1 MGLDIRVLGPWEVS
15 ADGTPLPLAGSR
27 RISLLARLSLS
38 AGQPVTAE
46 QLLAD
51 VWGDSHVAT
60 AAKQLHIV
68 VSKLRATVAAYLAAE
83 VIVTVP
89 GGYRLDLP
97 AEHVDAHRFARLVRD
112 ARAARARGETAAA
125 HALFRHSLGLWRG
138 DALAGMQGEWAR
150 IEAARLGEERL
161 SAFEDDADLRLAMG
175 DHHAV
180 VPELAAHI
188 EAHPLRERPR
198 AQLMLALYRAS
209 RSSDALAVY
218 RDTRRVMVEELGI
231 EPGATLRRL
240 QQAVLAGD
248 PVLDLSTPPQQAA
261 QGVAP
266 APAELPAAAGA
277 FTARDLELTWL
288 GKTLTEIS
296 PGAPAIAAIDGPGGI
311 GKSALAVHAA
321 HALAGR
327 FTDGVLHVDM
337 RGATAGMEPLSPLDA
352 LGRLLRSLGLDS
364 SAVPAAVEEAA
375 ARYRSLTA
383 TRSLLIILDNARDAP
398 QVRPLL
404 PAGAGCAVIIT
415 SRQALT
421 SLDGVNHLRLAEL
434 DPADSTTLLARIAGP
449 ARVCAE
455 PEAAARIVRL
465 CGGLPLA
472 LRIAA
477 ARLAARPDWTPSYL
491 ADRLADAT
499 RRLDTLEHAD
509 LAVRVSMAVSLHH
522 LREEPA
528 GQNAAWLFALLGLLD
543 TPAHTPEAAAALTD
557 RPAHAVEAALDHLM
571 EARLLE
577 PAGPGRYR
585 MHDLVRLY
593 AREQAARDIPEGE
606 RRAATHRALHHYLA
620 TARTAGLLLNPSL
633 VNVAGLRADQP
644 GLHLNTAQEA
654 IAWIDT
660 ERDNLIA
667 AVRQAD
673 DLETATG
680 LAACVNG
687 PFSHRGWLDDLIEIQ
702 LHALE
707 IAARAGDWA
716 GQARGHN
723 YLGCIH
729 KNQGRFEP
737 AVAHL
742 EQAVLCWERAGL
754 PSRAAGP
761 LHNLGT
767 TYGRL
772 GRFDEALATQN
783 RAIAAVRESGL
794 RDYEAT
800 VLNGRASVLIK
811 MGRLDDAIDAGR
823 KSLEIWSDFDNPHHE
838 GATCDT
844 LADAYRRA
852 GRLAEAEPLYRRAA
866 ELQRRAGHRA
876 LEAVSLWG
884 LGDTLNDLGRHAE
897 ARECWHRS
905 ARTLRDVH
913 LLTEEE
919 LDLILAQDVPPPPD
933 PIKHF

>member
-1 MGLDIRVLGPWEVS
+1 MGLDIRILGPWEAS
-15 ADGTPLPLAGSR
+15 ADGAPLPLAGSR
-27 RISLLARLSLS
+27 RISLLARLALS

-51 VWGDSHVAT
+51 VWGESRVAT

-68 VSKLRATVAAYLAAE
+68 VSKLREALATHLAGE
-83 VIVTVP
+83 IIVTVP

-97 AEHVDAHRFARLVRD
+97 VEHVDAHRFARLVRD
-112 ARAARARGETAAA
+112 ARAARARGDTAAA
-125 HALFRHSLGLWRG
+125 HALFRRSLGLWRG
-138 DALAGMQGEWAR
+138 DALAEMQGDWAR
-150 IEAARLGEERL
+150 IEAARLEEERL
-161 SAFEDDADLRLAMG
+161 SAFEDDTDLRLALG

-180 VPELAAHI
+180 VPELTAHV
-188 EAHPLRERPR
+188 EVHPLRERPW

-209 RSSDALAVY
+209 RPSEALAAY
-218 RDTRRVMVEELGI
+218 QDARRVMVEELGI

-240 QQAVLAGD
+240 QQAVLAAD
-248 PVLDLSTPPQQAA
+248 PVLDLPSPLQQAA
-261 QGVAP
+261 PGVVP
-266 APAELPAAAGA
+266 APAELPALGV
-277 FTARDLELTWL
+277 FTARHLELTWL
-288 GKTLTEIS
+288 GKALTETS
-296 PGAPAIAAIDGPGGI
+296 PGAPTIVAIDGPGGI

-321 HALAGR
+321 HSVAHR
-327 FTDGVLHVDM
+327 FTDGVLYVDL
-337 RGATAGMEPLSPLDA
+337 RGATAGLEPLEPLDA
-352 LGRLLRSLGLDS
+352 LGRLLRSLGLDG
-364 SAVPAAVEEAA
+364 SAVPTVRDEAA

-383 TRSLLIILDNARDAP
+383 GRSLLIILDNALDAR

-404 PAGAGCAVIIT
+404 PAGADCVVIIT

-421 SLDGVNHLRLAEL
+421 SLDGVNHLHLAEL
-434 DPADSTTLLARIAGP
+434 DPADSTTLLARMAGP
-449 ARVCAE
+449 AQVHAE

-472 LRIAA
+472 LHIAA
-477 ARLAARPDWTPSYL
+477 ARLAARPHWTLSYL

-509 LAVRVSMAVSLHH
+509 LAVRVSLAASLHH
-522 LREEPA
+522 LREEPT
-528 GQNAAWLFALLGLLD
+528 GQEATEMFALLGLLD
-543 TPAHTPEAAAALTD
+543 TPEHTPAAAAALAD
-557 RPAHAVEAALDHLM
+557 RPAYAVEAVLDHLLA
-571 EARLLE
+571 ARLLE
-577 PAGPGRYR
+577 PAGPDRYR

-593 AREQAARDIPEGE
+593 AREQAARDIPEPE

-620 TARTAGLLLNPSL
+620 TARTASLLLNPSQAI
-633 VNVAGLRADQP
+633 VADLHADLPGLR
-644 GLHLNTAQEA
+644 LNTPQEA
-654 IAWIDT
+654 IAWT
-660 ERDNLIA
+660 EAERDNLIV

-673 DLETATG
+673 DLETVTG
-680 LAACVNG
+680 LAACVNV
-687 PFSHRGWLDDLIEIQ
+687 PFSHRGWLGDLIEIQ
-702 LHALE
+702 RRALD
-707 IAARAGDWA
+707 IATRAGDWA

-729 KNQGRFEP
+729 KNRGSLES

-742 EQAVLCWERAGL
+742 EQAVLCWERAGT

-772 GRFDEALATQN
+772 GRFDEALATQVK
-783 RAIAAVRESGL
+783 AIAATQESGL
-794 RDYEAT
+794 RDYEAIM
-800 VLNGRASVLIK
+800 LNGRASVLIR
-811 MGRLDDAIDAGR
+811 MGRLDEAIDAGR
-823 KSLEIWSDFDNPHHE
+823 KSLEIWSDFDNPQGE

-852 GRLAEAEPLYRRAA
+852 GRYAEAETLYRRAV
-866 ELQRRAGHRA
+866 ELQRAAGHRA
-876 LEAVSLWG
+876 VEAISLWG
-884 LGDTLNDLGRHAE
+884 LGDTLNDLGRLAE
-897 ARECWHRS
+897 ARACWHRS

-919 LDLILAQDVPPPPD
+919 LERILAQDVPPPPG